1 MVKPVSS
8 SRAFVDAE
16 LAALRDAPQVQSVAS
31 LARGEVLLNQYQSE
45 LDPDELLF
53 VLRICASGCQAA
65 GRWLDG
71 LQLCRRGLDIAAKI
85 SKQAEKIP
93 FLAITG
99 NIHSFLHN
107 YHLAVRAMREALVIA
122 EDEQL
127 PVDHAKLLQGLGPIY
142 SRMEQ
147 HDTALSLFRR
157 ASELSTEHELPAT
170 KAAALNN
177 IAREYRFLGQF
188 DDASNSVNEAIRI
201 ATESG
206 NGDWMPYLLHTRGE
220 ITASR
225 GELTAA
231 IADMTGALIQLRSR
245 VNIPVLLQVLIDL
258 ADLVLRTGD
267 VDGARSHLEEASALS
282 HEASLHELR
291 LKTAYARAILEHGQA
306 NSDAA
311 LRAVGDLIEARADAR
326 KVYLEGQRIATQFVE
341 EVERSEAR
349 ARREVAAVNELTL
362 RLIETQAQAEKMAKQ
377 AARDPLTGLLNRN
390 AFETATERISAGS
403 PQPVALLMLDIDDF
417 RSINTGRG
425 HLAGDVVLKAVVER
439 VRQSLRTNDLLSRFG
454 GDEFLLLCPGVG
466 PRVAATIAS
475 RVLERIAR
483 EPVLHDGELI
493 PVTAS
498 LGVACAQSASLSTLG
513 YLIKRADTA
522 LRRAKLAGKNRV
534 VTVRVNS

>member
-1 MVKPVSS
+1 MAKSVSS
-8 SRAFVDAE
+8 QRAFVEAE

-45 LDPDELLF
+45 LQTSELLF
-53 VLRICASGCQAA
+53 VLRVCASGCQAA

-71 LQLCRRGLDIAAKI
+71 LQLCRRGLEIAGRMQ
-85 SKQAEKIP
+85 KQSEKIP

-107 YHLAVRAMREALVIA
+107 YHLAARAMREALAIA

-147 HDTALSLFRR
+147 HETALSLFRR
-157 ASELSTEHELPAT
+157 AHELSSAQALPAT

-177 IAREYRFLGQF
+177 IAREYRFLGQL
-188 DDASNSVNEAIRI
+188 DDAENAIGEAIRI
-201 ATESG
+201 ATDSG
-206 NGDWMPYLLHTRGE
+206 AGDWMPYLLHTRGE
-220 ITASR
+220 IAAAH
-225 GELTAA
+225 GNLTAA
-231 IADMTGALIQLRSR
+231 IGDMHEALTYLRSR
-245 VNIPVLLQVLIDL
+245 TNIPVLLQVLIDL
-258 ADLVLRTGD
+258 ADLVQRDGD
-267 VDGARSHLEEASALS
+267 VDTARSLLDEASALS
-282 HEASLHELR
+282 REASLHELR
-291 LKTAYARAILEHGQA
+291 LKAAFAKAQLEHGQSNA
-306 NSDAA
+306 DAA
-311 LRAVGDLIEARADAR
+311 LRAVGDLIEARNDAR
-326 KVYLEGQRIATQFVE
+326 KIYLEGQRVATQFVE

-349 ARREVAAVNELTL
+349 ARREIAAVNELTL

-390 AFETATERISAGS
+390 AFETAVDRIAAGS

-417 RSINTGRG
+417 RAINTDRG

-466 PRVAATIAS
+466 PRVAATIAA

-483 EPVLHDGELI
+483 EPVAHEGETVR
-493 PVTAS
+493 VTAS
-498 LGVACAQSASLSTLG
+498 LGVACAQSGTLSTLG
-513 YLIKRADTA
+513 YLVKRADSA

>member
-8 SRAFVDAE
+8 LRTFVEAE

-31 LARGEVLLNQYQSE
+31 LARGEILLNQYPGE
-45 LDPDELLF
+45 LDADELLF

-71 LQLCRRGLDIAAKI
+71 LQLCRRGLEVAARI
-85 SKQAEKIP
+85 QKQAEKIP

-122 EDEQL
+122 EDEHL

-147 HDTALSLFRR
+147 HETALSLFRQ
-157 ASELSTEHELPAT
+157 ASELSSEHALPAT

-177 IAREYRFLGQF
+177 IAREYRFLGRF
-188 DDASNSVNEAIRI
+188 DEASDSINEAIRV
-201 ATESG
+201 AADSG
-206 NGDWMPYLLHTRGE
+206 IDDWTPYLLHTRGE
-220 ITASR
+220 ISASR
-225 GELTAA
+225 GDLTAA
-231 IADMTGALIQLRSR
+231 IGDMTDALTPLRSR
-245 VNIPVLLQVLIDL
+245 ANVPVLLQVLIDL
-258 ADLVLRTGD
+258 AGLAERVGD
-267 VDGARSHLEEASALS
+267 VGAARSYLDEASALS

-291 LKTAYARAILEHGQA
+291 LKTAFAKAKLEHAQSNA
-306 NSDAA
+306 DEA
-311 LRAVGDLIEARADAR
+311 LRAVGDLIAARNDAR

-390 AFETATERISAGS
+390 AFETAVDRIAVGS

-417 RSINTGRG
+417 RAINTDRG

-439 VRQSLRTNDLLSRFG
+439 LRQSLRTNDLLSRFG

-483 EPVLHDGELI
+483 EPVAHEGELI
-493 PVTAS
+493 QVTAS
-498 LGVACAQSASLSTLG
+498 LGVACSQSGSLSTLG
-513 YLIKRADTA
+513 YLVKRADAA